1 MIAAEQKC
9 SHDSCR
15 KNQYRVHSHRR
26 HERLNERVASRPEQ
40 SRAQL
45 SGQLLSNCGRTAKR
59 AARVEKKTAD
69 LVWMRSMAPQVAAAR
84 NSGSTTSSNESLVVL
99 IDRTA
104 RQAGLGSSLRD
115 QSPNGQHSLRLRLES
130 ASFDSLVAWLA
141 LLQQQHGVAVETAN
155 VDVGSAP
162 GLVNAS
168 VTVGQAGA
176 G

>member
-1 MIAAEQKC
+1 MNVPTWAMNGRAWYESLAERERRLVLVAGGFVAIA
-9 SHDSCR
+9 
-15 KNQYRVHSHRR
+15 
-26 HERLNERVASRPEQ
+26 
-40 SRAQL
+40 
-45 SGQLLSNCGRTAKR
+45 LLWLLLVLPLHTITAKR

-84 NSGSTTSSNESLVVL
+84 SSGSTTSSNESLVVL

-115 QSPNGQHSLRLRLES
+115 QSPNGAHSLRLRLES
-130 ASFDSLVAWLA
+130 ASFDSLIAWLA

>member
-1 MIAAEQKC
+1 MNIPAWDNLRARY
-9 SHDSCR
+9 DA
-15 KNQYRVHSHRR
+15 
-26 HERLNERVASRPEQ
+26 LNERERRLALVA
-40 SRAQL
+40 AGFTAIAL
-45 SGQLLSNCGRTAKR
+45 FWLLLVLPLHTMHAKR
-59 AARVEKKTAD
+59 SARVDKKSAD
-69 LVWMRSMAPQVAAAR
+69 LVWMREAAPQVAAAR
-84 NSGSTTSSNESLVVL
+84 ASGSSASPSNESLVVL

-104 RQAGLGSSLRD
+104 RQAGLGSALRD
-115 QSPNGQHSLRLRLES
+115 QSPNGAHSLRLRLES
-130 ASFDSLVAWLA
+130 APFDSLVAWLA

>member
-1 MIAAEQKC
+1 MNVRTLSMNARAWYESLAERERRLVLVAGGFVAIA
-9 SHDSCR
+9 
-15 KNQYRVHSHRR
+15 
-26 HERLNERVASRPEQ
+26 
-40 SRAQL
+40 
-45 SGQLLSNCGRTAKR
+45 LLWLLLVLPLHTITAKR

-84 NSGSTTSSNESLVVL
+84 SSGSTTSSNESLVVL

-115 QSPNGQHSLRLRLES
+115 QSPNGAHSLRLRLES

>member
-1 MIAAEQKC
+1 
-9 SHDSCR
+9 
-15 KNQYRVHSHRR
+15 
-26 HERLNERVASRPEQ
+26 
-40 SRAQL
+40 
-45 SGQLLSNCGRTAKR
+45 
-59 AARVEKKTAD
+59 
-69 LVWMRSMAPQVAAAR
+69 MAPQVAAAR
-84 NSGSTTSSNESLVVL
+84 SSGSTTSSNESLVVL

>member
-1 MIAAEQKC
+1 MNVPTWAMNVRAWYDSLAERERRLVLIAGGF
-9 SHDSCR
+9 
-15 KNQYRVHSHRR
+15 
-26 HERLNERVASRPEQ
+26 VAI
-40 SRAQL
+40 A
-45 SGQLLSNCGRTAKR
+45 LLWLLLVLPLHTITAKR

-84 NSGSTTSSNESLVVL
+84 SSGSTTSSNESLVVL

-115 QSPNGQHSLRLRLES
+115 QSPNGAHSLRLRLES

>member
-1 MIAAEQKC
+1 MNVPTWAMNVRAWYDSLAERERRLVLIAGGF
-9 SHDSCR
+9 
-15 KNQYRVHSHRR
+15 
-26 HERLNERVASRPEQ
+26 VAI
-40 SRAQL
+40 A
-45 SGQLLSNCGRTAKR
+45 LLWLLLVLPLHTITAKR

-84 NSGSTTSSNESLVVL
+84 SSGAAASSNESLVVL

>member
-1 MIAAEQKC
+1 MNVPTWAMNGRAWYEILAERERRLVLVAGGFVAIA
-9 SHDSCR
+9 
-15 KNQYRVHSHRR
+15 
-26 HERLNERVASRPEQ
+26 
-40 SRAQL
+40 
-45 SGQLLSNCGRTAKR
+45 LLWLLLVLPLHTITAKR

-84 NSGSTTSSNESLVVL
+84 SSGSTTSSNESLVVL

>member
-1 MIAAEQKC
+1 MNVRTLSMNARAWYESLAERERRLVLVAGGIAAIA
-9 SHDSCR
+9 
-15 KNQYRVHSHRR
+15 
-26 HERLNERVASRPEQ
+26 LFW
-40 SRAQL
+40 
-45 SGQLLSNCGRTAKR
+45 LLLVLPMHTLTAKR
-59 AARVEKKTAD
+59 ATRVEKKTAD
-69 LVWMRSMAPQVAAAR
+69 LAWMREMAPQVAAVRA
-84 NSGSTTSSNESLVVL
+84 SGATPSSSSESLVVL

-104 RQAGLGSSLRD
+104 RQAGLGSALRD
-115 QSPNGQHSLRLRLES
+115 QSPNGAHSLRLRLES

>member
-1 MIAAEQKC
+1 MNLPTWAMSVRAWYESLAERERRLVLVAGVFVAIA
-9 SHDSCR
+9 
-15 KNQYRVHSHRR
+15 
-26 HERLNERVASRPEQ
+26 
-40 SRAQL
+40 
-45 SGQLLSNCGRTAKR
+45 LLWLLLVLPLHTITAKR

-84 NSGSTTSSNESLVVL
+84 NSGSATYSNESLVVL

>member
-1 MIAAEQKC
+1 MNVRTLSMNARAWYESLAERERRLVLVAGGFVAIA
-9 SHDSCR
+9 
-15 KNQYRVHSHRR
+15 
-26 HERLNERVASRPEQ
+26 
-40 SRAQL
+40 
-45 SGQLLSNCGRTAKR
+45 LLWLLLVLPLHTITAKR

-130 ASFDSLVAWLA
+130 ASFDSLIAWLA

>member
-1 MIAAEQKC
+1 MNVPTWAMNVRAWYDRLAGRERRLVLIAGGF
-9 SHDSCR
+9 
-15 KNQYRVHSHRR
+15 
-26 HERLNERVASRPEQ
+26 VAI
-40 SRAQL
+40 A
-45 SGQLLSNCGRTAKR
+45 LLWLLLVLPLHTITAKR

-115 QSPNGQHSLRLRLES
+115 QSPNGAHSLRLRLES

>member
-1 MIAAEQKC
+1 MQKLKDWLFSLQPRERALVLGGAAVVLLFAIYFLALAPFY
-9 SHDSCR
+9 SAVNSR
-15 KNQYRVHSHRR
+15 A
-26 HERLNERVASRPEQ
+26 ERVA
-40 SRAQL
+40 
-45 SGQLLSNCGRTAKR
+45 
-59 AARVEKKTAD
+59 KKQGD
-69 LVWMRSMAPQVAAAR
+69 LAWMRSVGGEVMALSASSPTAAAP
-84 NSGSTTSSNESLVVL
+84 SNESLVVL

-104 RQAGLGSSLRD
+104 RQAGLGSALRD
-115 QSPNGQHSLRLRLES
+115 QSPNGAHSLRLRLES